1 MMAAGSFHAGRLGGN
16 QMQRQPE
23 PELMDLPEEARAY
36 AAAKFPDVMES
47 VVGRLLDLAGDV
59 KSPKMVDLGTGPGT
73 VPIMV
78 AKARRDWRITAVDA
92 AKAMTRIAQI
102 GVKMSGVGERVTVQT
117 VDAKAT
123 GLPDASFDIVF
134 CASLVHHMPDPVPL
148 WREIKR
154 LAAPGALIFVR
165 DLKRPESEAATRD
178 LVERYMAGQSELL
191 REEFHRSLLSAFTVE
206 EIRGQLDAAGL
217 SSLSVE
223 PVPDRNLDVFGRV
236 PAFDRKQ

>member
-1 MMAAGSFHAGRLGGN
+1 
-16 QMQRQPE
+16 MQRQPE

-78 AKARRDWRITAVDA
+78 AKVRPDWHITAVDA

-102 GVKMSGVGERVTVQT
+102 SVKMSGVHERVTVQLA
-117 VDAKAT
+117 DAKAT

-134 CASLVHHMPDPVPL
+134 CASLVHHMPDPLPL

-154 LAAPGALIFVR
+154 LAAPGGLIFVR
-165 DLKRPESEAATRD
+165 DLKRPDSEQAARD
-178 LVERYMAGQSELL
+178 LVNRYASEQSELL
-191 REEFHRSLLSAFTVE
+191 QEEFYRSLLSAFTVE
-206 EIRGQLDAAGL
+206 EVRGQLDAAGL
-217 SSLSVE
+217 SFLTVE

-236 PAFDRKQ
+236 P